1 MRFKMSANE
10 LLLKCQLWVMQD
22 NVSDLKKRYLFFSGL
37 IVYALGTG
45 MFLTISYFDPM
56 SKLRQVQDLAYSIV
70 ETSLYVGLI
79 LSLISMGLV
88 CICRWGGVKNLYS
101 SMLSIAILDTLGAV
115 LFQGALLTR
124 SPGMIVLN
132 VSLVFG
138 SGVAVAW
145 LSLRLNRFF
154 SVETP
159 SFKLGYQ
166 LGFLVGRLF
175 RFLRIW

>member
-1 MRFKMSANE
+1 MRFKMSTGE
-10 LLLKCQLWVMQD
+10 FLLKCQLWVMQD

-70 ETSLYVGLI
+70 ESSLYYGFL
-79 LSLISMGLV
+79 LSLISIGFV

-101 SMLSIAILDTLGAV
+101 IMLSFAIVDTLGAV
-115 LFQGALLTR
+115 LFQGALLSR
-124 SPGMIVLN
+124 SPEMIVLT
-132 VSLVFG
+132 VALVFG
-138 SGVAVAW
+138 SAPAVAW

-154 SVETP
+154 S
-159 SFKLGYQ
+159 
-166 LGFLVGRLF
+166 R
-175 RFLRIW
+175 

>member
-1 MRFKMSANE
+1 MSTSGF
-10 LLLKCQLWVMQD
+10 LLKFQMWVMQD
-22 NVSDLKKRYLFFSGL
+22 NVTDLKKRYLFSSGL

-45 MFLTISYFDPM
+45 MFLTISYLDPM
-56 SKLRQVQDLAYSIV
+56 SKLRQVHDLAYSVV

-88 CICRWGGVKNLYS
+88 CLCRWGGVKNLYS
-101 SMLSIAILDTLGAV
+101 SMLSLAILDTLGAV

-124 SPGMIVLN
+124 SIGMIVLN
-132 VSLVFG
+132 VALVFG

-166 LGFLVGRLF
+166 LGYLVGKVF
-175 RFLRIW
+175 HFLRIW